1 MKKKG
6 DGTYLKKNRKRYA
19 LCKVCHEEYNIS
31 VYAKLDRK
39 KGYICPKCRGGK
51 NESIV

>member
-1 MKKKG
+1 MK
-6 DGTYLKKNRKRYA
+6 DGSYRKRNKPGMRFA

-31 VYAKLDRK
+31 VYAKLSKK
-39 KGYICPKCRGGK
+39 KGYICPRCRGGK